1 MGATSQLLVE
11 VFVKAIYDLYLGSTP
26 CNPVWPVYTH
36 PSYRQETKS
45 QIIMA
50 CRDMTGDPPP
60 FSSLNCQS
68 QESALCLPTSCV
80 LTVLVAYSV
89 NLEKKENAAAHHTS
103 EFQTQKLVLR
113 RGQIFNMKVVLNR
126 PL

>member
-1 MGATSQLLVE
+1 M
-11 VFVKAIYDLYLGSTP
+11 
-26 CNPVWPVYTH
+26 WPVCTH
-36 PSYRQETKS
+36 PFYRQETKS

-50 CRDMTGDPPP
+50 
-60 FSSLNCQS
+60 CQS

-80 LTVLVAYSV
+80 LTALVVYSV

-113 RGQIFNMKVVLNR
+113 RGQIFNLKVVLNR
-126 PL
+126 PLQPQDELKLVFSTGEASAPGVG